1 MSLDAEIAVVGGGP
15 AGAFAAYLA
24 ARAGARVTLFDHSHP
39 REKPCG
45 GGVTGRALA
54 LVAPALGLTR
64 FPAVPI
70 ATSRFDVTSDRSAS
84 VALHD
89 HGFSPDS
96 SLLVVSRAT
105 FDRALLDGAI
115 AAGAVFKPERVTH
128 VEASPTG
135 AQVRTANGTYTADY
149 VLGADG
155 ANSFVRRR
163 LATQFT
169 RSQLSIATGVF
180 AHGLSS
186 SEILVRFVSN
196 PQGYIWSFPRPDHL
210 AIGIGAQADDT
221 QSAPLRE
228 ILSQWLTETQIA
240 GGARLEW
247 YSWPIPSLRV
257 EDFAHER
264 PAQGRWMLLGDAG
277 GLVDPLTRE
286 GIFFALRSA
295 QLAVEAIAGG
305 RNGNGGAGGTR
316 RVDPAVYYS
325 ARIAKE
331 IFPEL
336 QMAARLKRG
345 FFRGPFTR
353 LLIDALER
361 SAAVRGLMCDLV
373 GGHQPYHTL
382 KRRLLGTF
390 EIGLAWQLLRLQLSR
405 AS

>member
-1 MSLDAEIAVVGGGP
+1 MSLDADIAIVGGGP
-15 AGAFAAYLA
+15 AGAFAAYLL
-24 ARAGARVTLFDHSHP
+24 AREGARVTLFDPSHP

-70 ATSRFDVTSDRSAS
+70 ATSRFDVPRDRSVAHSAS
-84 VALHD
+84 VTLHD
-89 HGFSPDS
+89 HGFSDKS
-96 SLLVVSRAT
+96 SLLVVSRAQ

-115 AAGAVFKPERVTH
+115 AAGATFRPERVTQ
-128 VEASPTG
+128 VEVSATG
-135 AQVRTANGTYTADY
+135 AQVRTANGTCTADY
-149 VLGADG
+149 LLGADG

-163 LATQFT
+163 LWKQFT
-169 RSQLSIATGVF
+169 RAQLSIATGVF
-180 AHGLSS
+180 AHGRSS
-186 SEILVRFVSN
+186 SEILVRFVPD
-196 PQGYIWSFPRPDHL
+196 PQGYIWSFPRTDHL
-210 AIGIGAQADDT
+210 AIGIGAQADET
-221 QSAPLRE
+221 QSTPLRG
-228 ILSQWLTETQIA
+228 ILSDWLAETGVA
-240 GGARLEW
+240 EGARLEW

-257 EDFAHER
+257 EDFPDER

-295 QLAVEAIAGG
+295 QLAVDAIA
-305 RNGNGGAGGTR
+305 R
-316 RVDPAVYYS
+316 RHRADPATQYS
-325 ARIAKE
+325 SHIADE
-331 IFPEL
+331 IYPEL

-353 LLIDALER
+353 LLIDALQR
-361 SAAVRGLMCDLV
+361 SAGVRGLMCDLV

-390 EIGLAWQLLRLQLSR
+390 EIGLAWQLLRLQLGR
-405 AS
+405 A

>member
-1 MSLDAEIAVVGGGP
+1 MSLDADIAVVGGGP
-15 AGAFAAYLA
+15 AGAFAAYLL
-24 ARAGARVTLFDHSHP
+24 AREGARVTVFDPSHP

-54 LVAPALGLTR
+54 LVAPALGLTT

-70 ATSRFDVTSDRSAS
+70 ATSRFDVTSDRSAL
-84 VALHD
+84 VPLHD
-89 HGFSPDS
+89 HGFSADS
-96 SLLVVSRAT
+96 SLLVVSRAQ

-115 AAGAVFKPERVTH
+115 AAGATFRAERVTQ
-128 VEASPTG
+128 VEVSATG
-135 AQVRTANGTYTADY
+135 AQVRTAKGSWTADY

-155 ANSFVRRR
+155 ANSLVRRR
-163 LATQFT
+163 LAKQFT

-186 SEILVRFVSN
+186 SEILVRFVSE

-210 AIGIGAQADDT
+210 AIGIGAQADDI
-221 QSAPLRE
+221 QSGPLRD
-228 ILSQWLTETQIA
+228 ILSQWLTETRIA
-240 GGARLEW
+240 EGARLEW

-257 EDFAHER
+257 EDFVHER
-264 PAQGRWMLLGDAG
+264 PAEGRWMLLGDAG

-295 QLAVEAIAGG
+295 QLAVDALA
-305 RNGNGGAGGTR
+305 R
-316 RVDPAVYYS
+316 RHRADPATQYS
-325 ARIAKE
+325 ACIAEE
-331 IFPEL
+331 IYPEL

-361 SAAVRGLMCDLV
+361 SAAVRGLMRDLV

-390 EIGLAWQLLRLQLSR
+390 EIGLAWQLLRLQLGR
-405 AS
+405 A